1 MAQGVGIP
9 GALAQ
14 LSGRVAGPSAAS
26 VATGAGVT
34 SEPPPLGVSTGSQG
48 PTALFPGP
56 VVEGSAR

>member
-34 SEPPPLGVSTGSQG
+34 SEPHPPPPRVSVQVPRDPQHCFLG
-48 PTALFPGP
+48 LW
-56 VVEGSAR
+56 